1 MKTQHDTWVVLFA
14 LVAASVSGMSGAC
27 AIIASKFLRGKK
39 VDHMAFAAYA
49 MIGMFTS
56 AVLFGF
62 YLLQGW
68 VDPSLEEAVVYG
80 GSSGFLATLVIVCVN
95 WGSRIVL
102 KYRGL
107 EAEITFK
114 DTRKQPQED
123 HHE

>member
-14 LVAASVSGMSGAC
+14 LVSASVSGMSGAC

-39 VDHMAFAAYA
+39 VDQIAFAAYA

-56 AVLFGF
+56 GVLFGF

-68 VDPSLEEAVVYG
+68 VEPSLVEAVVYG

-107 EAEITFK
+107 EAEIVFK
-114 DTRKQPQED
+114 NTTKKEPDNGNT
-123 HHE
+123 

>member
-1 MKTQHDTWVVLFA
+1 
-14 LVAASVSGMSGAC
+14 
-27 AIIASKFLRGKK
+27 
-39 VDHMAFAAYA
+39 MAFAAYA

-68 VDPSLEEAVVYG
+68 VEPSLEEAVVYG

-95 WGSRIVL
+95 WGSRVVL
-102 KYRGL
+102 RYRGL
-107 EAEITFK
+107 EAEIVFK
-114 DTRKQPQED
+114 DNRPPKED